1 MSNERDGM
9 IKMNKKNNKKELTK
23 SMIKAIGLIGVCTLS
38 FNYSTQLLK
47 ASEINHD
54 KSIATTYDVVALT
67 SNIKTTIPENYVKA
81 NYKVAF
87 HKIRDEEARKKDLS
101 IEQAAELV
109 ARGLWRVYQLD
120 LEGKTIEMSISLGLE
135 TWEGEVNISPE
146 EVYFV
151 AINSTSGETYTVA
164 VEETGKTNNNQLRER
179 ISDEEREKRAND
191 AEIIIEK
198 DLLGIIERVKD
209 KIESTQLLQGKIVD
223 CQYNFTSCSSFGTIE
238 HLFYIKTEKGQEVK
252 AIFSEEY
259 NRILRIHILDES
271 EMNEVK
277 ANEGEVDEV
286 KVNGSGTNEVKAN
299 KSEVN
304 EVEVNTSEVDE
315 VKVNEREVNEVKVNE
330 GEAEK
335 VTYVKGNNTIVYSKD
350 GETIPKGIISID
362 QAVDIAIKALKDKY
376 DCDLNDK
383 IIYINHY
390 TGPAAVDM
398 DYGFEIT
405 IPMPDGR
412 RYYCVLDAKLAE
424 VYAVGCITPRQ
435 KRR

>member
-23 SMIKAIGLIGVCTLS
+23 SMIKAMGLIGVCTLS

-109 ARGLWRVYQLD
+109 ARELWRVYQLD
-120 LEGKTIEMSISLGLE
+120 LEGKTIEMSISLGFE

-198 DLLGIIERVKD
+198 DLLSIIERVKQ

-238 HLFYIKTEKGQEVK
+238 HLFYIKTDKGQEVSVL
-252 AIFSEEY
+252 FSEEHS
-259 NRILRIHILDES
+259 RILRIHILDES
-271 EMNEVK
+271 EANEIKANESKVSEVEVNEVELNKSGIDEVK
-277 ANEGEVDEV
+277 ANERKVD
-286 KVNGSGTNEVKAN
+286 
-299 KSEVN
+299 
-304 EVEVNTSEVDE
+304 
-315 VKVNEREVNEVKVNE
+315 EVKVNE

-335 VTYVKGNNTIVYSKD
+335 TTYVKGNNTIVYLRD
-350 GETIPKGIISID
+350 DETVPEGIISID
-362 QAVDIAIKALKDKY
+362 QAVDMAINALKEKY

-383 IIYINHY
+383 IIYVEHHKNRV
-390 TGPAAVDM
+390 AVHT
-398 DYGFEIT
+398 DYDFYVA

-412 RYYCVLDAKLAE
+412 RYYCVIDAKLPE